1 MLNKRVKTLL
11 TLMLAGAMVL
21 SEPAASWASGEETA
35 EIEETTESQKSSDT
49 ESEKEE
55 KAEGKKD
62 EKTGDKK
69 KKVSG
74 NAASSNKGAGKASA
88 DKAGKDLDKVK
99 DPEAVAEK
107 EAEAPKD
114 AEDGPEAAVP
124 ESAGPEA
131 EETIKPSKSKF
142 LEEVPADDGEEENKA
157 DEKRA
162 RVYENLF
169 NVEGGSEGTDYS
181 FDPDTGVLTIST
193 NRKMT
198 LSSVLP
204 AASNSISVNSPMGAT
219 LALEKLQISTSNNSA
234 INIMSTGQVDVDISG
249 QNGLVGADSS
259 IQGNVTIDS
268 TDGTGILSGSPI
280 KGTVTVKGGNILMPV
295 EKAVDVDGK
304 TLVRNAGTLSANTTY
319 SVNVSGN
326 EVKNYK
332 NGIRSDVSGNVV
344 MYLPTGYEV
353 KARGTVLNVSKPAS
367 TTTPP
372 ATDTPKP
379 NTPTPEQPYK
389 ADEAD
394 NVLYMGANSSSQMV
408 FNAGQR
414 LEFYAAGA
422 GYGPEEP
429 QEVNDPIDG
438 STRYIPSNWN
448 VSTTSSSVSGN
459 NSASG
464 KWNKD
469 KDMKEK
475 SGQYR
480 YEGSFQLSPAGL
492 TTTSA
497 AVGYTLRVNY
507 ERETYRE
514 SKGDWVSD
522 GTVAY
527 RTQSFSIRGTATPTV
542 RPTSYVRSTVTTS
555 ALRSNVSSNAR
566 NATTSDET
574 PIGTMVLLLIVAGI
588 SGTVI
593 FRKKRIG

>member
-21 SEPAASWASGEETA
+21 SEPAALWASGEETA
-35 EIEETTESQKSSDT
+35 EIEETTESQKSGDT

-99 DPEAVAEK
+99 DSEAVAEK
-107 EAEAPKD
+107 VAEAPKD

-131 EETIKPSKSKF
+131 EETIKPSKNKF
-142 LEEVPADDGEEENKA
+142 LEEVPADDGEE
-157 DEKRA
+157 DRA
-162 RVYENLF
+162 GALLDI
-169 NVEGGSEGTDYS
+169 GGNI
-181 FDPDTGVLTIST
+181 FDTETGVLTIST
-193 NRKMT
+193 NEKTT
-198 LSSVLP
+198 LSNAGLP
-204 AASNSISVNSPMGAT
+204 TALSSISVNSPKGAD
-219 LALEKLQISTSNNSA
+219 LELNNLKITTSNNSA
-234 INIMSTGQVDVDISG
+234 LNILSGTGKV
-249 QNGLVGADSS
+249 NLGLIGPNELKGADSS
-259 IQGNVTIDS
+259 IQGDVTIDS

-574 PIGTMVLLLIVAGI
+574 PIGTMVLLLIAAAI